1 MQPRTL
7 HSLNAQVV
15 TRQSL
20 ARRFAGMH
28 TGALERWA
36 QCCSIALVAQ
46 LHPGRGAVQ
55 GCVTSLIRTPKWR
68 FTPSSD
74 ADTLCHSDL

>member
-1 MQPRTL
+1 MQTKR
-7 HSLNAQVV
+7 HSTECPSRHTPIADSQVCWDAHW
-15 TRQSL
+15 S
-20 ARRFAGMH
+20 
-28 TGALERWA
+28 LERWA

-55 GCVTSLIRTPKWR
+55 GGVKSTIRTPKWR

-74 ADTLCHSDL
+74 ADTLCHLDL

>member
-1 MQPRTL
+1 MQPRRHFTECP
-7 HSLNAQVV
+7 S
-15 TRQSL
+15 R
-20 ARRFAGMH
+20 H
-28 TGALERWA
+28 TPIADSQGHWDAHWALERWA
-36 QCCSIALVAQ
+36 QCCSIELVAQ